1 MAAGLSCCKG
11 ERQERAIRGQDAGPD
26 RQRILHLRNRHPV
39 CSVRLGLLRRIS
51 RALLEAAWRDG
62 SFDLAIDLVGAPEMT
77 RLNEAF
83 LRHKGSTDVITFDY
97 AERAEQGARPS
108 RVPVPSG
115 RIGDRRDV
123 SPALLHGE
131 IVVCLDEAVCQA
143 RRFHTT
149 WQSEL
154 VRYVVHGV
162 LHLLGYDDQGSRA
175 RRRMKA
181 AEDALVRQLARRFVF
196 SALSRTWKGRV
207 TDV

>member
-1 MAAGLSCCKG
+1 M
-11 ERQERAIRGQDAGPD
+11 
-26 RQRILHLRNRHPV
+26 
-39 CSVRLGLLRRIS
+39 GLLRRIMQ
-51 RALLEAAWRDG
+51 ALLQETWRDG
-62 SFDLAIDLVGAPEMT
+62 SFDLAICLVATPEVT

-97 AERAEQGARPS
+97 AERVGKGSRRSRFRAPS
-108 RVPVPSG
+108 R
-115 RIGDRRDV
+115 RLRDRRDV
-123 SPALLHGE
+123 CPALLHGE

-162 LHLLGYDDQGSRA
+162 LHLVGYNDQDNRA

-181 AEDALVRQLARRFVF
+181 AEDALVRRLARQFAF
-196 SALSRTWKGRV
+196 SALSRT
-207 TDV
+207 

>member
-1 MAAGLSCCKG
+1 MTAGLPGCKREG
-11 ERQERAIRGQDAGPD
+11 QERAIRGQDAGPD
-26 RQRILHLRNRHPV
+26 RQRILHLHNRHQARG
-39 CSVRLGLLRRIS
+39 VRMGLLRRIMQ
-51 RALLEAAWRDG
+51 ALLQETWRDG
-62 SFDLAIDLVGAPEMT
+62 SFDLAICLVATPEVT

-97 AERAEQGARPS
+97 AERVGKGSRRSRFRAPS
-108 RVPVPSG
+108 R
-115 RIGDRRDV
+115 RLRDRRDV
-123 SPALLHGE
+123 CPALLHGE

-162 LHLLGYDDQGSRA
+162 LHLVGYNDQDNRA

-181 AEDALVRQLARRFVF
+181 AEDALVRRLSRQFAF
-196 SALSRTWKGRV
+196 SALSRT
-207 TDV
+207 